1 MVNVYMASKDSH
13 VTPSED
19 ELARIHLS
27 GKLFAAGDKP
37 PFSAARLLLGSGAE
51 E

>member
-1 MVNVYMASKDSH
+1 MVRTDGH
-13 VTPSED
+13 VAPNKND
-19 ELARIHLS
+19 MGRIYLS
-27 GKLFAAGDKP
+27 GKLFAGGDKP